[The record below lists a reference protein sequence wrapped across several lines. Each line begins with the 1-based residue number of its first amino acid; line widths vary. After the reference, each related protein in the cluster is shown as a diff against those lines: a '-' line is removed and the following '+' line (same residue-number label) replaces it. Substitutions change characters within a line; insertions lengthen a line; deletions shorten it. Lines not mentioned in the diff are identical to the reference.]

1 MKPNIM
7 TMKTKTMKTKAVDM
21 YTFSMEEEKFNIP
34 MSHID
39 KQTMETKN
47 CLSSKEWRYIINKM
61 SNYNFDVLE
70 LLMDTSNL
78 HIFFFYA
85 SEQFLTKFRRRLS
98 AKLSK
103 LKKEKDITTL
113 RLIVGTHVSPCMKS
127 IRDQLKRAQRI
138 LMEIEQEQVTS
149 A

>member
-1 MKPNIM
+1 MKA
-7 TMKTKTMKTKAVDM
+7 KATAAKAMDM
-21 YTFSMEEEKFNIP
+21 YTFRTEEEEFNVP
-34 MSHID
+34 LVHID
-39 KQTMETKN
+39 KHTMETKN
-47 CLSSKEWRYIINKM
+47 CLSSKEWRYIASKM

-78 HIFFFYA
+78 HMFLFYA

-127 IRDQLKRAQRI
+127 IRDQLKRAARI
-138 LMEIEQEQVTS
+138 LMEIEQEQVAS
-149 A
+149 V